1 MEYKADNDKQKMK
14 TRKYNKSMKC
24 IASLM
29 ETHLKNPQL
38 RLVGGFL
45 EGFLEEVLCN
55 PRPKDA

>member
-14 TRKYNKSMKC
+14 TRKYDKWMQY
-24 IASLM
+24 IVDIM

-45 EGFLEEVLCN
+45 EDFLEEVLCN
-55 PRPKDA
+55 LRPKDV